1 MRVEPAALTS
11 FAREV
16 LVAVGLT
23 EEDAATVA
31 GSLVAADLR
40 GVATHGV
47 VRFPSTSNGC
57 GGV

>member
-1 MRVEPAALTS
+1 VRVEPAALTS

-23 EEDAATVA
+23 EEDAATA
-31 GSLVAADLR
+31 GSPPT
-40 GVATHGV
+40 GWCG
-47 VRFPSTSNGC
+47 FPSTSNGC